1 MPAEIT
7 AVLSAILGACAGGL
21 IGFWSARYAGWLN
34 ARAAAASGLR
44 GAFGPHLY
52 GLSIESNNT
61 AGILLKN
68 LISDFPMNARQM
80 DAFGFFVSSKH
91 EADYQKACEEYA
103 KLVRDHQNANRP
115 DTPTHVFRDRINA
128 ILSFTKI

>member
-1 MPAEIT
+1 MPPEIT
-7 AVLSAILGACAGGL
+7 AMLSAILGACAGGL

-34 ARAAAASGLR
+34 ARAAAASSLR

-52 GLSIESNNT
+52 GLSIDNKT
-61 AGILLKN
+61 AGMLMKN

-91 EADYQKACEEYA
+91 AADYQKACEEYA

-128 ILSFTKI
+128 ILSFPKI